1 MDRVELLTVPDGE
14 NMIER
19 LMSLNHFT
27 YKKPFS
33 GSDKGNRFKYIIQMI
48 IKEIYPEVPELF
60 EGDRDTI
67 SEGMK
72 EVEPVKVKVFKV
84 TCWSGEKNSKETPD
98 EEKQV
103 REFEFSEEG
112 YDEALKWLQE
122 ESDKIA

>member
-1 MDRVELLTVPDGE
+1 
-14 NMIER
+14 MIEK

-33 GSDKGNRFKYIIQMI
+33 GSDKGNRFKYIIQMVV
-48 IKEIYPEVPELF
+48 KEIYPEVPELF
-60 EGDRDTI
+60 EGSREDI

-72 EVEPVKVKVFKV
+72 DVEPVKVKVFNV
-84 TCWSGEKNSKETPD
+84 TCWSGEKNSKNTPD
-98 EEKQV
+98 EEKQI

-112 YDEALKWLQE
+112 YEEALKWLQE